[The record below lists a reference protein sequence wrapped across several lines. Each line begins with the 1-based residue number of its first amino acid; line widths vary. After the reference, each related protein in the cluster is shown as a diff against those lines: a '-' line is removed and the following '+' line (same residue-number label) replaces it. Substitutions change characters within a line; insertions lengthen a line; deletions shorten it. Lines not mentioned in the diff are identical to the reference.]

1 MNDPI
6 FAPIR
11 INQLE
16 IKNRICMAATHL
28 GMAKDYKVTDLIVDF
43 YRERARGGAG
53 MITVGFATVDELS
66 GRENGIG
73 AHLDAF
79 IPGLR
84 RLAATI
90 KENGAC
96 ASIQINH
103 TGRYNTSSALGGK
116 QPAAPSP
123 VKSTLSG
130 ETPRELTPEEIQQTI
145 ASFAQ
150 AALRAKKAGFDAV
163 EVLHGTGYLIS
174 EFLSPVTNK
183 RTDEYGGTF
192 KNRMRF
198 GLEIMKAVRRAVGA
212 DFPLVARMNGNE
224 FMPHGLDSAD
234 LREYA
239 RQLVEVGA
247 ADALCIN
254 VGWHEARVPQI
265 VASVPRGAFAYLSR
279 GIKEVV
285 NVPVISS
292 HRINDPATI
301 RELLDNGMCD
311 MVAMAR
317 PLIADP
323 SLPNKTQAGHEQEI
337 VHCVACAQGCFD
349 NIRKLKSVECLCNPR
364 AGHEKESLI
373 EKAAIPMKIMVV
385 GGGAAGMSAALAACE
400 RGHAV
405 RLYEKSGRLGGQ
417 LFLAGAPTGREEFA
431 ELAKDLQQ
439 QVAISTIR
447 VLLNQPVDK
456 ELIEREN
463 PDAVILATGAIP
475 VTPPIPGANLPHVA
489 QAWDVLQGKTHTGR
503 RVVVIGGGAVG
514 VETALYLAE
523 KGTISGETLKFLL
536 VNRAESPDTLFELAT
551 RGAKEIVMI
560 EMMDKIG
567 RDIGGTTRW
576 TILQDMARRRIDIR
590 TATMA
595 LEITATGVKVKS
607 GGAVEDIPADTV
619 VLAAGAR
626 SYNPLQEMLAKKGIR
641 HEVIG
646 DAKKIALAFDAIHQG
661 FAAGRS
667 L

>member
-1 MNDPI
+1 
-6 FAPIR
+6 
-11 INQLE
+11 
-16 IKNRICMAATHL
+16 MAATHL
-28 GMAKDYKVTDLIVDF
+28 GMAAGYEVTDRIVDF

-66 GRENGIG
+66 GRENNIG
-73 AHLDAF
+73 AHRDSF

-84 RLAATI
+84 RLATTI
-90 KENGAC
+90 KENGSR
-96 ASIQINH
+96 ASIQLNH
-103 TGRYNTSSALGGK
+103 AGRYNTSSALGGR
-116 QPAAPSP
+116 QPVAPSP
-123 VKSTLSG
+123 VKSGLSG

-145 ASFAQ
+145 SSFAQ

-174 EFLSPVTNK
+174 EFLSPMTNQ
-183 RTDEYGGTF
+183 RTDEYGGSF

-198 GLEIMKAVRRAVGA
+198 GLEVMKAVRRALGP

-224 FMPHGLDSAD
+224 FMPHGLKSAD

-239 RQLVEVGA
+239 RQLVEVGT

-265 VASVPRGAFAYLSR
+265 VTSVPRGTFAYLSR

-285 NVPVISS
+285 DVPVIAS
-292 HRINDPATI
+292 HRINDPVTI
-301 RELLDNGMCD
+301 RELLTNNMCD

-323 SLPNKTQAGHEQEI
+323 SLPNKTQAGREREI

-349 NIRKLKSVECLCNPR
+349 NIRKLKGVECLCNPR
-364 AGHEKESLI
+364 AGHEREARI
-373 EKAAIPMKIMVV
+373 ERSALPLKVMVV

-405 RLYEKSGRLGGQ
+405 RLYEKSGQLGGQ
-417 LFLAGAPTGREEFA
+417 LFLAGAPTGREEFT
-431 ELAKDLQQ
+431 ELARDLQQ
-439 QVAISTIR
+439 QVAISTVR
-447 VLLNQPVDK
+447 VVLNQPVDK
-456 ELIEREN
+456 ALIEREN
-463 PDAVILATGAIP
+463 PDAVILATGAVP
-475 VTPPIPGANLPHVA
+475 VTPPIPGADLPHVV
-489 QAWDVLQGKTHTGR
+489 QAWDVLQNKTHTGR

-523 KGTISGETLKFLL
+523 IGTLSGEILKFLL
-536 VNRAESPDTLFELAT
+536 VNRAESPDSLFELAT
-551 RGAKEIVMI
+551 RGTKEIVMI
-560 EMMDKIG
+560 EMMDRIG
-567 RDIGGTTRW
+567 RDIGSTTRW
-576 TILQDMARRRIDIR
+576 TMLQDMARSRIDIR
-590 TATMA
+590 TATRA
-595 LEITATGVKVKS
+595 LEITATGVRVKA
-607 GGAVEDIPADTV
+607 GGAIEEIPADTV
-619 VLAAGAR
+619 VLAAGAK
-626 SYNPLQEMLAKKGIR
+626 SYNPLQGTLTKKGIR

-646 DAKKIALAFDAIHQG
+646 DAKRIALAFDAIHQG

-667 L
+667 I